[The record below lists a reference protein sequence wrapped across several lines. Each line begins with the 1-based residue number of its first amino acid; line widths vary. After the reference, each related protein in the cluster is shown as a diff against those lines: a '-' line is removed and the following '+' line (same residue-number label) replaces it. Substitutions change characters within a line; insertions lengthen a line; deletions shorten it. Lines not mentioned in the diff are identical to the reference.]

1 MKHRTPRLSAM
12 CSSALSMVLIAW
24 PHSTLEQR
32 ATAPRAQTGAV
43 RSLNTTSDPDIS
55 GVWMPQGRV
64 AKDLSGL
71 NGPKVASVLQPSDSW
86 RTSYAMPHLTNTL
99 PPLRPEWLA
108 KFKAVNPADNP
119 EAGCMPPDAPAA
131 MLEPYPI
138 EIVQIPGQVIL
149 LLEYEHLVRF
159 IHIGRPH
166 PENTDPTF
174 LGDSIGKWQGDTL
187 AVDTVAFKDT
197 TWLDATGLP
206 HTDALHVTER
216 IRRIKHDTLEDRIT
230 IDDPKAYTK
239 PWSVRKLYQLKPDWQ
254 ILEFECE
261 ENNRGDTAVQGK

>member
-1 MKHRTPRLSAM
+1 MAF
-12 CSSALSMVLIAW
+12 AFVLVSLTW
-24 PHSTLEQR
+24 
-32 ATAPRAQTGAV
+32 PRAVIAQQAAV
-43 RSLNTTSDPDIS
+43 SKSQRRPAYSLNTTTEPDIS

-64 AKDLSGL
+64 GEDLSGL
-71 NGPKVASVLQPSDSW
+71 KGPKVASVLQPSDGW

-108 KFKAVNPADNP
+108 KFKAVSPADNP
-119 EAGCMPPDAPAA
+119 EAGCMPPAAPAA

-159 IHIGRPH
+159 IHTGRPH
-166 PENTDPTF
+166 PENPDPTF
-174 LGDSIGKWQGDTL
+174 LGDAIGKWQGDTL
-187 AVDTVAFKDT
+187 VVDTVAFKDT

-206 HTDALHVTER
+206 HTDALHVTEH

-239 PWSVRKLYQLKPDWQ
+239 PWSVRKLYQLKPDWR

-261 ENNRGDTAVQGK
+261 ENNRGDTLQGK